1 MTRARD
7 LANLADSAVDIES
20 AWTTYTPVLTAQSG
34 SFTIATATGRY
45 KRIGKICIVQNRITI
60 TTNGTAGA
68 AVIVTAPF
76 TAVGS
81 VSQTY
86 NGTGRENAVT
96 GNQLTTRISDGG
108 NEIVIGK
115 YDGAYP
121 GANGYRLDITTI
133 FETA

>member
-34 SFTIATATGRY
+34 SFTTATVTGRY
-45 KRIGKICIVQNRITI
+45 KRIGKLCIVQNRVTI

-68 AVIVTAPF
+68 GVFVTAPF
-76 TAVGS
+76 TAGGS
-81 VSQTY
+81 SQTY

-96 GNQLTTRISDGG
+96 GNQLTTRIADGE
-108 NEIVIGK
+108 NQIIIGK

-133 FETA
+133 YETV